1 MQRIGLTQRVD
12 VAKGRGERRDGL
24 DQRWQPLFAE
34 LGALAVPLP
43 NGGASGAA
51 LVEGLGLDGIVLT
64 GGNDVAEAPQAANV
78 APERDRLER
87 DLIRQCLARGLPLL
101 GVCRGMQMI
110 NVALG
115 GRVERTTDH
124 AGVDHRISVTGT
136 GHWPDQWRVNSY
148 HDVCIP
154 LAGLAP
160 SLRCLAR
167 AENGD
172 VEAFAHVDGGAGT
185 RCHGIMWHPER
196 EAPVR
201 AEDLAF
207 MAQALGLSGGL

>member
-1 MQRIGLTQRVD
+1 MHRIGLTQRVD
-12 VAKGRGERRDGL
+12 VISSRGERRDGL

-43 NGGASGAA
+43 NDAASAAA
-51 LVEGLGLDGIVLT
+51 LVDGLGLEGIVLT

-87 DLIRQCLARGLPLL
+87 DLIAQCLARNLPLL

-115 GRVERTTDH
+115 GRLERTTDH
-124 AGVDHRISVTGT
+124 AGVDHHVVAVENS
-136 GHWPDQWRVNSY
+136 HWPDQWRVNSY

-154 LAGLAP
+154 MAGLAP

-172 VEAFAHVDGGAGT
+172 VEAFAHMEAQ
-185 RCHGIMWHPER
+185 CHGIMWHPER
-196 EAPVR
+196 ESPVR

-207 MAQALGLSGGL
+207 MAQALGL

>member
-1 MQRIGLTQRVD
+1 MLRIGLTQRVD
-12 VAKGRGERRDGL
+12 VISDRGERRDGL

-43 NGGASGAA
+43 NCATSAQA
-51 LVEGLGLDGIVLT
+51 LLEGLALDGVVLT
-64 GGNDVAEAPQAANV
+64 GGNDVAETPEATNV
-78 APERDRLER
+78 ALERDRLER
-87 DLIRQCLARGLPLL
+87 DLIRQCLASGVPLL
-101 GVCRGMQMI
+101 GICRGMQMI

-115 GRVERTTDH
+115 GRLERATGH
-124 AGVDHRISVTGT
+124 AGVEHQISVTDN

-154 LAGLAP
+154 LVDLAP

-172 VEAFAHVDGGAGT
+172 VEAFVHAEAM
-185 RCHGIMWHPER
+185 CHGIMWHPER
-196 EAPVR
+196 EARLR

-207 MAQALGLSGGL
+207 TAYALGL

>member
-1 MQRIGLTQRVD
+1 MRRIGLTQRVD
-12 VAKGRGERRDGL
+12 VASGRDERRDGL

-34 LGALAVPLP
+34 LGAWAVPLP
-43 NGGASGAA
+43 NCAASAEA
-51 LVEGLGLDGIVLT
+51 LVAGLGLDGVVLT
-64 GGNDVAEAPQAANV
+64 GGNDVAEAPRAANV

-87 DLIRQCLARGLPLL
+87 DLIAQCLALGLPLL

-115 GRVERTTDH
+115 GRLERTTDH
-124 AGVDHRISVTGT
+124 AGVEHPIAVSQS
-136 GHWPDQWRVNSY
+136 GHWPDRWRVNSY

-167 AENGD
+167 SENGD
-172 VEAFAHVDGGAGT
+172 VEAFAHAEA

-196 EAPVR
+196 EASAR

-207 MAQALGLSGGL
+207 MAQVLGL

>member
-1 MQRIGLTQRVD
+1 MRRIGLTQRVD
-12 VAKGRGERRDGL
+12 VIGDRGERRDGL

-43 NGGASGAA
+43 NGAASAQV
-51 LVEGLGLDGIVLT
+51 LLEGLALDGIVLT
-64 GGNDVAEAPQAANV
+64 GGNDVAAAPEAANV

-87 DLIRQCLARGLPLL
+87 DLITQCLARGLPLL
-101 GVCRGMQMI
+101 GICRGMQMI

-115 GRVERTTDH
+115 GRVERTTGH
-124 AGVDHRISVTGT
+124 AGVDHRISVTDT
-136 GHWPDQWRVNSY
+136 SHWPDQWRVNSY
-148 HDVCIP
+148 HDVCVP

-160 SLRCLAR
+160 SLRCLAW

-172 VEAFAHVDGGAGT
+172 VEAFAHTEAM
-185 RCHGIMWHPER
+185 CHGIMWHPER
-196 EAPVR
+196 EAPAR

-207 MAQALGLSGGL
+207 TAQVLGL